1 MPGRTS
7 SFWKVSRRIRQ
18 PRVLVH
24 LLLLILLILVIVQ
37 GGLPPSIG
45 LPQPAGRLVGRV
57 LLENGEVAEDTE
69 VFFKVQKAFGAS
81 CYSKECDT
89 FQNAIFRRRLTVS
102 ADGGFEIRIPGR
114 YMNPSEQ
121 HKAYVYTV
129 IVRTPEGKFRPFY
142 AFEIGRG
149 ERIVNEF
156 VLKPPFLDTLPGGE
170 DDLESA
176 F

>member
-1 MPGRTS
+1 MPGWTT
-7 SFWKVSRRIRQ
+7 SFWKASRSILQ

-24 LLLLILLILVIVQ
+24 LLLLILLILIISQ
-37 GGLPPSIG
+37 GRLPPSIG
-45 LPQPAGRLVGRV
+45 LPQPAGHLAGRI

-81 CYSKECDT
+81 CYSRECDT

-102 ADGGFEIRIPGR
+102 ADGSFQIRIPGR
-114 YMNPSEQ
+114 YINPSEQ

-129 IVRTPEGKFRPFY
+129 IVRTSEGKFRPFY
-142 AFEIGRG
+142 AFEIGHD
-149 ERIVNEF
+149 EPIVNEF
-156 VLKPPFLDTLPGGE
+156 VLKPPFLDTMPGGE
-170 DDLESA
+170 DDLDSA